1 MKKSKKMFAMLLSLL
16 MIFANLPAAVFA
28 DGEVSASNEYFESFE
43 KYNADADI
51 FSADSDWG
59 TVANGSAT
67 VVDYCGNKVLL
78 VKPTGT
84 AAGGAYLD
92 VAAKLGSAVT
102 DGNFT
107 VDFDFKFNDKNVVTS
122 VDGANKTP
130 ENLFSL
136 SGGASLKEA
145 YAFFQAP
152 STLGAVKAYNSNV
165 AYTGTSGLGDA
176 YNTAVG
182 PETTSGNSIYM
193 HRWNHA
199 RMVCRSV
206 VYTDGSTEKKADYAQ
221 IYING
226 KLVAT
231 LPQRYSKTELTKLAV
246 GVDPKTVP
254 DTGIYI
260 DNVKATLGEKG
271 VKADTSCD
279 YERYAF
285 GPYGFD
291 SDVTTTSPSDST
303 TLFGNTAIANERFT
317 LAKGKTVNILDGNYG
332 KKSTDKY
339 MSKPASSGDYQ
350 TATSIDT
357 LNEGEAF
364 EISFDYLPKATNLY
378 FTQRITGAAQPALLT
393 INSKSAN
400 LIGDGDLYYFNT
412 SNTGLNTDEW
422 YRITYVVVGGN
433 GTGTYNTASLY
444 VNGIPIAENV
454 ELTNY
459 AALLKSKDSTTYP
472 ESTSEYIQWQKSG
485 RTDVQ
490 GEGNIDNLQIKVYR
504 NGARF
509 TAPAITEAASAGY
522 GMQYVSDMTVGN
534 AKSYFKLDDQSIAA
548 YAITDESG
556 NNVSDDSAAAV
567 GKYLNT
573 VTKDGRY
580 SYAKFIAN
588 ETPLKDFSS
597 AEGFFSGTN
606 LTVTSKEGFDYG
618 KGADNAAI
626 GLNST
631 DGVNIGKFSVTPAG
645 GKAQTIE
652 FYAFAPD
659 SSFIL
664 KIAGRPSYDGT
675 TWNGGWTLLE
685 MSGNK
690 IKVAKNAGTDR
701 LTSPA
706 HVEVGTYKVGEW
718 IKVGMTVYSGSD
730 KYTVRVNGK
739 EFEGSFAKKINENG
753 YFECQIGRAAS
764 VIIDDYKVYNGRLP
778 YNAGTKADIDT
789 SSLAKGMLLENNVI
803 SVGKT
808 ITDSFS
814 ATPITSNKVFVDADG
829 KRVSAPINNGRVIF
843 ENDGIFTSYL
853 ISARTNALTQ
863 VTSDVEGKLKFVI
876 DKTTDKNV
884 SVINAVYCGD
894 SLEEI
899 KTIETVN
906 FGSDNSVYFYVDKPT
921 DAQKVYKLYL
931 WELTTTVP
939 YSKSVEYYINQ

>member
-16 MIFANLPAAVFA
+16 MIFSNLPAAVFA

-51 FSADSDWG
+51 FSADSDWR

-107 VDFDFKFNDKNVVTS
+107 IDFDFKFNDKNVVTS

-145 YAFFQAP
+145 YAFFPAP
-152 STLGAVKAYNSNV
+152 STLGTAKDYKSNV
-165 AYTGTSGLGDA
+165 AWTGTVGLGDA
-176 YNTAVG
+176 YKNAVV
-182 PETTSGNSIYM
+182 PETTSDNSIYM

-206 VYTDGSTEKKADYAQ
+206 VYTDGSTEQKADYAQ

-231 LPQRYSKTELTKLAV
+231 LPQRYSQTELTKLAV

-303 TLFGNTAIANERFT
+303 TLFGNTAIASERFT
-317 LAKGKTVNILDGNYG
+317 LAKSKTVNILDGNYG

-350 TATSIDT
+350 TTTSIDT

-378 FTQRITGAAQPALLT
+378 FTQRLQKTGLLT
-393 INSKSAN
+393 LLSIIDKSVK
-400 LIGDGDLYYFNT
+400 LIEGGDTYYFNT
-412 SNTGLNTDEW
+412 DKVGLNTDEW

-454 ELTNY
+454 ELKNY
-459 AALLKSKDSTTYP
+459 AALLNSKDSAIYP
-472 ESTSEYIQWQKSG
+472 ADTSEYIQWQKSV
-485 RTDVQ
+485 RTDIY

-509 TAPAITEAASAGY
+509 TAPAVTEAASAGY

-534 AKSYFKLDDQSIAA
+534 AKSYFKLDDQSIAG

-556 NNVSDDSAAAV
+556 NNVSDDSAAAA

-588 ETPLKDFSS
+588 EEPETVYSS
-597 AEGFFSGTN
+597 AEGFSGTN

-631 DGVNIGKFSVTPAG
+631 DGVSVGKVSVNTAVA
-645 GKAQTIE
+645 KAQTIE
-652 FYAFAPD
+652 YYAFAPD
-659 SSFIL
+659 NSFSF
-664 KIAGRPSYDGT
+664 KIAGRLSYDGKK
-675 TWNGGWTLLE
+675 WNGGWVMLE

-690 IKVAKNAGTDR
+690 IKIAKNAGTDK
-701 LTSPA
+701 LTNPA
-706 HVEVGTYKVGEW
+706 LVDVGTYKVGEW
-718 IKVGMTVYSGSD
+718 IKVGMTVYPGSD
-730 KYTVRVNGK
+730 KYTVRVNGE
-739 EFEGSFAKKINENG
+739 EFEGSFAKRIKENG

-764 VIIDDYKVYNGRLP
+764 VIIDDYKVYNGRQP
-778 YNAGTKADIDT
+778 YNAGTKAVIDT

-814 ATPITSNKVFVDADG
+814 ATPSSSNKVLVDADG
-829 KRVSAPINNGRVIF
+829 NRVSAPINNGRVIF

-899 KTIETVN
+899 KPIETVN

-921 DAQKVYKLYL
+921 DSQKVYKLYL
-931 WELTTTVP
+931 WDLSTTVP